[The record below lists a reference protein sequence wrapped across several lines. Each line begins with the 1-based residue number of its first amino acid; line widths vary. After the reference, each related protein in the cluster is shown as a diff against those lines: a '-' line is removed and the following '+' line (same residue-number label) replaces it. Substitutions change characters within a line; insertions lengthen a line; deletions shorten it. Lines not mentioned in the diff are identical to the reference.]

1 MASDA
6 EDQATILR
14 LDNAWN
20 SAYERNDRAPL
31 ADILADDFTG
41 IAPWGEHITKATLMV
56 NPPKAAASISFS
68 EQEVHVFGSTGI
80 SRGRLKLDLVDRQV
94 DQRFLRVFAK
104 RGAKWRAVA
113 VSVTPVTE
121 KA

>member
-41 IAPWGEHITKATLMV
+41 IMPWGEHITKATLMV
-56 NPPKAAASISFS
+56 NPPRPAKSISFS
-68 EQEVHVFGSTGI
+68 EQEVRMFGSTAI
-80 SRGRLKLDLVDRQV
+80 SRGRLKLDLEDRMV
-94 DQRFLRVFAK
+94 DQRFLRVFS
-104 RGAKWRAVA
+104 RRDGRWQAVA
-113 VSVTPVTE
+113 VSVTPVSE
-121 KA
+121 